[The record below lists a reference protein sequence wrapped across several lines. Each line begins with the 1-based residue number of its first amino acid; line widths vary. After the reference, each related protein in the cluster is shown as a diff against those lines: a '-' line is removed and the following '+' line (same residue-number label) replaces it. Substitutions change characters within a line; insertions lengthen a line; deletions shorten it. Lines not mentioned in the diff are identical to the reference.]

1 MARIPDRF
9 IDDLL
14 ARVDIVEVIESRV
27 PLKRAGRDYTARCP
41 FHDERSPS
49 FSVSPAKQFF
59 HCFGCGAHG
68 SAIKFL
74 MDYDRLEFVDAVEDL
89 AARVGMTVPYE
100 GGVARGPQDQFA
112 ELYEVLDAS
121 ARWFQK
127 QLPGSEKC
135 RKYLEK
141 RGLDAAMIQ
150 RFGLGYAPDGWDG
163 VKNAVGTSESRLKA
177 LDKAGMLST
186 GDRGGVY
193 DKFRDRLMFPIQD
206 RRGRIIAFGGRVMG
220 ESDGPK
226 YLNSPE
232 TPLFHKGRELFA
244 LHQVRQSHSKI
255 PRLIVVEGYM
265 DVISLFQFGITQAV
279 ATLGT
284 ATTKDHAEL
293 LFRNSADVYFCFDG
307 DKAGRSAAWRAVESV
322 LPRMKDGRQALFL
335 FLPDGEDPDTLIRKE
350 GAEGF
355 EARLKDATPLS
366 EFFFAELAKDVDLR
380 GLEGKARLAER
391 AKPLLA
397 QIPDGAFRDLMQQS
411 LSERTGMQRIGPVA
425 PTAAAQVHA
434 MTQSR
439 PPMSKPPQQRSVVR
453 AAVALL
459 VQKPEIATAL
469 EPPYLFGTLR
479 QPGIPLLMELI
490 ALCRS
495 RPEMNTATLLQQF
508 EGREDYEPLAKLAQM
523 DFPSAPE
530 HWRTEFVDACE
541 QLNRQTL
548 QQRIDELLAKQE
560 SGFPLSAAEK
570 SELREALASK
580 AKR

>member
-27 PLKRAGRDYTARCP
+27 PLKRAGRDYMARCP
-41 FHDERSPS
+41 FHDERSAS
-49 FSVSPAKQFF
+49 FSVSPTKQFY

-74 MDYDRLEFVDAVEDL
+74 MEYDRLEFVDAVEDL
-89 AARVGMTVPYE
+89 AARMGMTVPYE
-100 GGVARGPQDQFA
+100 GGAARGPQDQYA
-112 ELYEVLDAS
+112 ELYDVLDA
-121 ARWFQK
+121 AAKFFQK

-135 RKYLEK
+135 GKYLDK

-150 RFGLGYAPDGWDG
+150 RFGIGYAPDSWDA
-163 VKNAVGTSESRLKA
+163 VKHAIGSSESRLKA
-177 LDKAGMLST
+177 LDAAGMLSS
-186 GDRGGVY
+186 GDRGGAY
-193 DKFRDRLMFPIQD
+193 DKFRDRLMFPIHD
-206 RRGRIIAFGGRVMG
+206 RRGRVIAFGGRVMG
-220 ESDGPK
+220 DADGPK

-232 TPLFHKGRELFA
+232 TALFHKGRELYA

-255 PRLIVVEGYM
+255 PRLIVVEGYL
-265 DVISLFQFGITQAV
+265 DVIALFQFGITQAV

-293 LFRNSADVYFCFDG
+293 LFRNSADIYFCFDG

-335 FLPDGEDPDTLIRKE
+335 FLPEGEDPDTLVRKE
-350 GAEGF
+350 GAAGF
-355 EARLKDATPLS
+355 EARLKDAMPLS
-366 EFFFAELAKDVDLR
+366 EFFFAELGKDIALR

-411 LSERTGMQRIGPVA
+411 LATRTGMHRVGPAAPATQAVA
-425 PTAAAQVHA
+425 QGSVG
-434 MTQSR
+434 
-439 PPMSKPPQQRSVVR
+439 KPPQRSLVR

-459 VQKPEIATAL
+459 MQKPEIANAL

-490 ALCRS
+490 AMCRA
-495 RPEMNTATLLQQF
+495 RPDMNTATLLQQF
-508 EGREDYEPLAKLAQM
+508 DGRDDYEALAKLAQI

-548 QQRIDELLAKQE
+548 QQRIDELLGKQD

-570 SELREALASK
+570 TELREALATK
-580 AKR
+580 GRR

>member
-49 FSVSPAKQFF
+49 FSVSPAKQFY

-89 AARVGMTVPYE
+89 AARVGMTVPFE
-100 GGVARGPQDQFA
+100 GGMARGPQDQFA

-163 VKNAVGTSESRLKA
+163 VKNAIGTSDSRLKA
-177 LDKAGMLST
+177 LDVSGMLST
-186 GDRGGVY
+186 GERGGVY

-220 ESDGPK
+220 EADGPK

-350 GAEGF
+350 GADGF
-355 EARLKDATPLS
+355 EARLKEATPLS
-366 EFFFAELAKDVDLR
+366 EFFFAELAKDIDLR
-380 GLEGKARLAER
+380 GQGAAGRTRQAAARPDSRWRVPRLDAAKLVGTHRHAAHRSGVADRGGAGARDDPGARHLQQAAAATQRRARCGRAAGAEAR
-391 AKPLLA
+391 CR
-397 QIPDGAFRDLMQQS
+397 DGA
-411 LSERTGMQRIGPVA
+411 
-425 PTAAAQVHA
+425 
-434 MTQSR
+434 
-439 PPMSKPPQQRSVVR
+439 
-453 AAVALL
+453 
-459 VQKPEIATAL
+459 
-469 EPPYLFGTLR
+469 
-479 QPGIPLLMELI
+479 
-490 ALCRS
+490 
-495 RPEMNTATLLQQF
+495 
-508 EGREDYEPLAKLAQM
+508 
-523 DFPSAPE
+523 
-530 HWRTEFVDACE
+530 
-541 QLNRQTL
+541 
-548 QQRIDELLAKQE
+548 
-560 SGFPLSAAEK
+560 
-570 SELREALASK
+570 
-580 AKR
+580 

>member
-14 ARVDIVEVIESRV
+14 ARTNIVEVIEARV
-27 PLKRAGRDYTARCP
+27 PLKRAGRNHQARCP

-49 FSVSPAKQFF
+49 FTVSEDKQFY

-74 MDYDRLEFVDAVEDL
+74 MEYERLEFIDAVEDL
-89 AARVGMTVPYE
+89 AARAGMTVPYE
-100 GGVARGPQDQFA
+100 GGQARVAQDQFA

-121 ARWFQK
+121 AKYFQK
-127 QLPGSEKC
+127 QLPGNDKS
-135 RKYLEK
+135 RKYLER
-141 RGLDAAMIQ
+141 RGVDAAMIQ
-150 RFGLGYAPDGWDG
+150 RFGIGFAPDSWDAIR
-163 VKNAVGTSESRLKA
+163 NAVGTSASRLKA
-177 LDKAGMLST
+177 LDVSGMLSSN
-186 GDRGGVY
+186 DKGGHY
-193 DKFRDRLMFPIQD
+193 DKFRDRLMFPIHD
-206 RRGRIIAFGGRVMG
+206 RRGRVIAFGGRVMG
-220 ESDGPK
+220 DAEGPK

-244 LHQVRQSHSKI
+244 LHQVRQAHSKI

-265 DVISLFQFGITQAV
+265 DVIALFQFGVTQAV

-322 LPRMKDGRQALFL
+322 LPRMKDGRQAFFL
-335 FLPDGEDPDTLIRKE
+335 FLPDGEDPDTLIRSE

-355 EARLKDATPLS
+355 EQRLKDATPLS

-411 LSERTGMQRIGPVA
+411 LAARTGV
-425 PTAAAQVHA
+425 TAAPARVEA
-434 MTQSR
+434 PPPTR
-439 PPMSKPPQQRSVVR
+439 PPTHKPAQRSVVR
-453 AAVALL
+453 AAVSLL
-459 VQKPEIATAL
+459 VQKPDVANAL
-469 EPPYLFGTLR
+469 EPPYLFGALR

-495 RPEMNTATLLQQF
+495 RPEMNTASLLAQF
-508 EGREDYEPLAKLAQM
+508 EGRDEYDALAKLALVE
-523 DFPSAPE
+523 FPSAPE
-530 HWRTEFVDACE
+530 HWRIEFVDACE
-541 QLNRQTL
+541 QLNRQTQ
-548 QQRIDELLAKQE
+548 QQRIDELLAKQD

-570 SELREALASK
+570 TELREALASK
-580 AKR
+580 GKR